1 MTVPRLITVVPC
13 YNEEAVLAD
22 THSQLSAL
30 YVQLVADGQIA
41 PNSTMLYIDDGSK
54 DATWGIIESLYK
66 EEKYANGLKLAHNV
80 GHQNALLAGL
90 TVAKDQADVIVSI
103 DADLQDD
110 IHVIPE
116 MLQKF
121 QAGYDIVYGVRN
133 KRTTDTWFKR
143 TTALIFYRLMHWLGV
158 NTVYNHADFRLMSKR
173 AVTQLCQYHERNL
186 FLRGLVPLIGYQTAN
201 VYYDRAERLA
211 GESKYPFFKML
222 NFAIDGITSFSIK
235 PVRMVFTLGLL
246 FLVVTLIILGYVF
259 HSLLTYNVVP
269 GWASVILSIWLVGA
283 CVLMGLGVVGE
294 YIGKIYMEVKN
305 RPRYNVEKRL
315 NNANSYEKHHN
326 NAEVCEL

>member
-1 MTVPRLITVVPC
+1 MTAPRLITVVPC
-13 YNEEAVLAD
+13 YNEEAVLTD
-22 THSQLSAL
+22 THSKLSAL
-30 YVQLVADGQIA
+30 YNQLVGNGQIA
-41 PNSTMLYIDDGSK
+41 PDSAILYVDDGSR
-54 DATWGIIESLYK
+54 DATWDIIEALHK

-90 TVAKDQADVIVSI
+90 MVAKEQADVMVSI

-121 QAGYDIVYGVRN
+121 QSGCDIVYGVRN

-143 TTALIFYRLMHWLGV
+143 TTALTFYRLMHWLGV
-158 NTVYNHADFRLMSKR
+158 STVYNHADFRLMSKR
-173 AVTQLCQYHERNL
+173 AVDQLCQYRERNL
-186 FLRGLVPLIGYQTAN
+186 FLRGLVPLIGYQTAC
-201 VYYDRAERLA
+201 VYYDRSERLA

-246 FLVVTLIILGYVF
+246 FLVVALIILGYVLY
-259 HSLLTYNVVP
+259 SLLTHSVVP
-269 GWASVILSIWLVGA
+269 GWASIILSIWLVGA
-283 CVLMGLGVVGE
+283 CVLMGLGIVGE
-294 YIGKIYMEVKN
+294 YIGKIYMEVKD
-305 RPRYNVEKRL
+305 RPRF
-315 NNANSYEKHHN
+315 
-326 NAEVCEL
+326 NAEKLLDNVNSDESRYN